1 VALSSTASSRP
12 DLLAALAVAPAARRG
27 APLRSYNKKTV
38 DIDPEVRQ
46 GTTPVVEFDADELSA
61 KLNAT
66 FDDAKRN
73 WDRLDEKPAAV
84 ALTASILVGL
94 WVRRAACSALLGAA
108 AGSPASIATTA
119 ECCRRFVLPP
129 VLMGVVACV
138 CFNPMHARVPLYRL
152 PGVCVSQCA

>member
-1 VALSSTASSRP
+1 M
-12 DLLAALAVAPAARRG
+12 APAVRRG

-108 AGSPASIATTA
+108 AGS
-119 ECCRRFVLPP
+119 RRFFLPP

-152 PGVCVSQCA
+152 PGGF

>member
-1 VALSSTASSRP
+1 
-12 DLLAALAVAPAARRG
+12 VAPAARRG

-84 ALTASILVGL
+84 ALTVSILVGL
-94 WVRRAACSALLGAA
+94 WVRRAACSALLGAIA
-108 AGSPASIATTA
+108 RSPAREVATVM
-119 ECCRRFVLPP
+119 CCWLLLSTCDNGGCCSFKNGTQLTRASASTRDS
-129 VLMGVVACV
+129 ASTSCWV
-138 CFNPMHARVPLYRL
+138 CM
-152 PGVCVSQCA
+152 

>member
-1 VALSSTASSRP
+1 M
-12 DLLAALAVAPAARRG
+12 APVARRG

-84 ALTASILVGL
+84 ALTVSILVGL
-94 WVRRAACSALLGAA
+94 WVRRGPGLLCRGQPPYAP
-108 AGSPASIATTA
+108 SLATT
-119 ECCRRFVLPP
+119 
-129 VLMGVVACV
+129 
-138 CFNPMHARVPLYRL
+138 
-152 PGVCVSQCA
+152 

>member
-1 VALSSTASSRP
+1 
-12 DLLAALAVAPAARRG
+12 
-27 APLRSYNKKTV
+27 
-38 DIDPEVRQ
+38 
-46 GTTPVVEFDADELSA
+46 VEFDADELSA

-84 ALTASILVGL
+84 ALTVSILVGL

-108 AGSPASIATTA
+108 AGS
-119 ECCRRFVLPP
+119 RRFFLPP

-152 PGVCVSQCA
+152 PGGF